1 MEQSAF
7 VLKETAFHK
16 LMSLRIREIL
26 LVCSHYDKFM
36 LDEDGR
42 IEEQLFQEYMSLSL
56 HYPPRMTQA
65 STVDEANEAI
75 ENKYFDLVILMLSV
89 GEDNLVDLAEGI
101 KNKYPLKPIILLTPL
116 STKETMKRIK
126 MEDSGLI
133 DYIFSW
139 QGNTNIMLAMVKLLE
154 DRMNVDPDVNT
165 VGVQAIIL
173 VEDSVRYYSSYLP
186 VIYETLFKQA
196 RSLMKE
202 GLNEWEQTKR
212 MRGRPK
218 ILLARSYEE
227 ALSLYEKYK
236 KNILGIIS
244 DIAYLK
250 NGKID
255 NEAGLTLCSHIR
267 KENQDLPVLLQSS
280 QLEHKEAA
288 IKYGASFIHKHTKT
302 LLKELENYIRSHYG
316 FGDFIF
322 RNPDTLE
329 PIGSATD
336 LKDLQK
342 LILKI
347 NDESFTYHV
356 KNNEISK
363 WLKARALFNLAN
375 YLRPKTISDFTDISE
390 MKQFIYQTIK
400 DFRTQHGRGIIAE
413 FNSTRFD
420 ELTFFSRIGSGSLGG
435 KGRGL
440 AFVDQQLKKNEIT
453 NKFPNVIITIPRTV
467 VLTTEVFDNF
477 MLTNDLYDIA
487 LSDTKDSIIFDS
499 FLSAKLPEYV
509 LSNLETILESITQ
522 PIAVRSSSL
531 LEDSHYQPFAG
542 IYTTYMLPNNAEKN
556 SIRLNEICKAIKSV
570 YASTYLNQSKD
581 YMKATNNIVEDEKMA
596 VIIQE
601 ITGNNFGDKYYP
613 NISGVARSLNF
624 YPIGS
629 EKAEEGIVNIAFGL
643 GKTVVD
649 GGISLRFS
657 PFHPKKIIQLSN
669 PGLAIK
675 NSQKKF
681 YALDMKS
688 IDLDPKESD
697 GGNLLHLDIEE
708 AEKDNSLDLVAST
721 YDFENNRLREG
732 TDRKGKKIITFSSIL
747 KYSMFP
753 LSEISKTILKM
764 GQDIMN
770 VPIEIEFAVNLNT
783 EEGEP
788 KIFSFLQI
796 RPIVKGSEGSDT
808 DIGLVDTRKTL
819 IYSEKAMGNGVFEK
833 IKNLVYIKPDSFD
846 PGKTKI
852 MGKMI
857 SELNTKFKNSGKNY
871 ILVVPGRLG
880 STDPWLGIPIAWTDI
895 SHARIITETGT
906 SNFRVEP
913 SQGTHFFQNIT
924 SLGCAYLTI
933 NPYVNDGIFNTAA
946 LSEMEAIFENEFI
959 RHIQFE
965 EELDARVD
973 GRSGKAVISLK
984 SYPSASSGTAEII
997 ARACQDKPSNLL

>member
-7 VLKETAFHK
+7 ILKETAFNE
-16 LMSLRIREIL
+16 LMSRRIREIL

-42 IEEQLFQEYMSLSL
+42 IDEQLFQEYMALSL

-65 STVDEANEAI
+65 ATVHEANKVLN
-75 ENKYFDLVILMLSV
+75 NKYFDLVILMLSV
-89 GEDNLVDLAEGI
+89 GEDNLVELAEGI
-101 KNKYPLKPIILLTPL
+101 KSKYPLKPIILLTPL

-126 MEDSGLI
+126 MEDSSSI

-154 DRMNVDPDVNT
+154 DRMNVDPDVNN
-165 VGVQAIIL
+165 VGVQSIIL

-202 GLNEWEQTKR
+202 GLNEWEQTLR

-236 KNILGIIS
+236 KNILGVIS

-255 NEAGLTLCSHIR
+255 NEAGLILCEHIR
-267 KENQDLPVLLQSS
+267 KENLDLPILLQSS

-288 IKYGASFIHKHTKT
+288 LKQGASFIHKHTKT
-302 LLKELENYIRSHYG
+302 LLKELDHYIRINYG

-322 RNPDTLE
+322 RNPKTME
-329 PIGSATD
+329 PVGSAAN
-336 LKDLQK
+336 LKELQN
-342 LILKI
+342 LLQQVD
-347 NDESFTYHV
+347 DESFTYHV

-375 YLRPKTISDFTDISE
+375 YIRPKTISDFTDITE
-390 MKQFIYQTIK
+390 MKNFIHQAIN
-400 DFRTQHGRGIIAE
+400 DFRTQHSRGIIAE
-413 FNSTRFD
+413 FNSNSFD
-420 ELTFFSRIGSGSLGG
+420 ELTFFSRIGAGSLGG

-440 AFVDQQLKKNEIT
+440 AFIDQQLKKNEVT
-453 NKFPNVIITIPRTV
+453 HKFNNVIVTIPRTV

-477 MLTNDLYDIA
+477 MQTNDLYDTA
-487 LSDTKDSIIFDS
+487 LSDTEDNLILDAFLKADFSKKIISD
-499 FLSAKLPEYV
+499 LRI
-509 LSNLETILESITQ
+509 ILQSITQ

-531 LEDSHYQPFAG
+531 LEDSQYQPFAG
-542 IYTTYMLPNNAEKN
+542 IYTTYMLPNNSEG
-556 SIRLNEICKAIKSV
+556 LNKRVNDLCKAVKSV
-570 YASTYLNQSKD
+570 YASTYLKQSKD

-601 ITGNNFGDKYYP
+601 ITGNNFEDKYYP
-613 NISGVARSLNF
+613 NISGVAKSLNF

-657 PFHPKKIIQLSN
+657 PYHPKKIIQLSN
-669 PGLAIK
+669 PALAMK
-675 NSQKKF
+675 NSQKIF

-688 IDLDPKESD
+688 KDLEPKKDD
-697 GGNLLHLDIEE
+697 GGNLLNLEIEK
-708 AEKDNSLDLVAST
+708 AESHNSLRLIAST

-732 TDRKGKKIITFSSIL
+732 ADRKGKKVITFSSIL

-753 LSEISKTILKM
+753 LAEICKTILKM

-770 VPIEIEFAVNLNT
+770 GPIEIEFAVNLNT
-783 EEGEP
+783 EDGEP
-788 KIFSFLQI
+788 DIFSFLQI
-796 RPIVKGSEGSDT
+796 RPIVKGSEGTET
-808 DIGLVDTRKTL
+808 DIKDIDPEKTL
-819 IYSEKAMGNGVFEK
+819 IYSEKAMGNGVYEK
-833 IKNLVYIKPDSFD
+833 IKDLIYIKPESFD

-857 SELNTKFKNSGKNY
+857 SELNADFKKTENNY

-895 SHARIITETGT
+895 SHARIIVETGT

-933 NPYVNDGIFNTAA
+933 NPFVDDGIFDTEA
-946 LSEMEAIFENEFI
+946 LSNMKAVFENEFI

-965 EELDARVD
+965 EALDVRVD
-973 GRSGKAVISLK
+973 GRSGKAIVSQ
-984 SYPSASSGTAEII
+984 PFP
-997 ARACQDKPSNLL
+997 DKPLSLL

>member
-1 MEQSAF
+1 
-7 VLKETAFHK
+7 
-16 LMSLRIREIL
+16 
-26 LVCSHYDKFM
+26 
-36 LDEDGR
+36 
-42 IEEQLFQEYMSLSL
+42 
-56 HYPPRMTQA
+56 
-65 STVDEANEAI
+65 
-75 ENKYFDLVILMLSV
+75 
-89 GEDNLVDLAEGI
+89 
-101 KNKYPLKPIILLTPL
+101 
-116 STKETMKRIK
+116 
-126 MEDSGLI
+126 
-133 DYIFSW
+133 
-139 QGNTNIMLAMVKLLE
+139 MLAMVKVLE
-154 DRMNVDPDVNT
+154 DRMNVDPDVNN
-165 VGVQAIIL
+165 VGVQSIIL

-202 GLNEWEQTKR
+202 GLNEWEQTIR

-236 KNILGIIS
+236 KHILGVIS

-250 NGKID
+250 NGEIN
-255 NEAGLTLCSHIR
+255 NEAGLTLCEHIR
-267 KENQDLPVLLQSS
+267 KEDQDLPILLQSS

-288 IKYGASFIHKHTKT
+288 LKQGASFIHKHTKT
-302 LLKELENYIRSHYG
+302 LLKELEHYIRINYG

-322 RNPDTLE
+322 RNPDTQE
-329 PIGSATD
+329 PLGTATD
-336 LKDLQK
+336 LKELQN

-347 NDESFTYHV
+347 DDKAFTYHV
-356 KNNEISK
+356 QNNEISK

-375 YLRPKTISDFTDISE
+375 YLRPKTISDFSNITE
-390 MKQFIYQTIK
+390 MKQFIYKSIK

-413 FNSTRFD
+413 FSNNRFD

-453 NKFPNVIITIPRTV
+453 YKFNNVIISIPRTI
-467 VLTTEVFDNF
+467 VLTTEVFDEF
-477 MLTNDLYDIA
+477 MLINDLYDTA
-487 LSDTKDSIIFDS
+487 LSGDDDKLILKTFLKAKFPKTII
-499 FLSAKLPEYV
+499 
-509 LSNLETILESITQ
+509 SNLDTILENITQ
-522 PIAVRSSSL
+522 PIAIRSSSL
-531 LEDSHYQPFAG
+531 LEDSQYQPFAG
-542 IYTTYMLPNNAEKN
+542 IYSTYMLPNNGEKL
-556 SIRLNEICKAIKSV
+556 SSRRKELCKAIKSV
-570 YASTYLNQSKD
+570 YASTYLKQSKD

-601 ITGNNFGDKYYP
+601 ITGNNFQDKYYP

-629 EKAEEGIVNIAFGL
+629 EKADEGIVNIAFGL

-657 PFHPKKIIQLSN
+657 PSHPKKVIQLSN
-669 PGLAIK
+669 PGLAMK
-675 NSQKKF
+675 TSQKKF

-688 IDLDPKESD
+688 KDLRPREDD
-697 GGNLLHLDIEE
+697 GGNLLHLDIDK
-708 AEKDNSLDLVAST
+708 AENDNSLRLVASS

-753 LSEISKTILKM
+753 LADICKTILKM

-783 EEGEP
+783 EDNEP
-788 KIFSFLQI
+788 EIFSFLQI
-796 RPIVKGSEGSDT
+796 RPIVKGSEGTET
-808 DIGLVDTRKTL
+808 DIKTIDSETTL
-819 IYSEKAMGNGVFEK
+819 IYSEKAMGNGVYEN
-833 IKNLVYIKPDSFD
+833 IKDLIYIKPDSFD

-857 SELNTKFKNSGKNY
+857 SDLNANFKNSGNSY

-895 SHARIITETGT
+895 SNARIITETGT
-906 SNFRVEP
+906 SSFRVEP

-933 NPYVNDGIFNTAA
+933 NPFVDDGIFNTKV
-946 LSEMEAIFENEFI
+946 LSQMNAVFENEFI
-959 RHIQFE
+959 RHIQFKE
-965 EELDARVD
+965 PLDARVD
-973 GRSGKAVISLK
+973 GRSGRA
-984 SYPSASSGTAEII
+984 II
-997 ARACQDKPSNLL
+997 REKG

>member
-7 VLKETAFHK
+7 ALKETAFHE

-42 IEEQLFQEYMSLSL
+42 IDEQLFQEYMALSL
-56 HYPPRMTQA
+56 HYPPKMTQT
-65 STVDEANEAI
+65 STAEEANKAL

-101 KNKYPLKPIILLTPL
+101 KSKYPSKPIILLTPL

-126 MEDSGLI
+126 MEDSSSI

-154 DRMNVDPDVNT
+154 DRMNVDPDVNN
-165 VGVQAIIL
+165 VGVQSIIL

-202 GLNEWEQTKR
+202 GLNEWEQTLR

-236 KNILGIIS
+236 RNILGVIS

-267 KENQDLPVLLQSS
+267 KENIDLPILLQSS
-280 QLEHKEAA
+280 QLEHREAA
-288 IKYGASFIHKHTKT
+288 LQQGASFIHKHTKT
-302 LLKELENYIRSHYG
+302 LLKELEHYIRKNYG

-322 RNPDTLE
+322 RDPDTLD
-329 PIGSATD
+329 PLGTATD
-336 LKDLQK
+336 LKELQN
-342 LILKI
+342 LIMQIDDKAF
-347 NDESFTYHV
+347 SYHV
-356 KNNEISK
+356 KNNEISR

-375 YLRPKTISDFTDISE
+375 YLRPKTISDFTNITE
-390 MKQFIYQTIK
+390 MKQFIYKSIK

-413 FNSTRFD
+413 FRNNRFD

-453 NKFPNVIITIPRTV
+453 DKFDNIIISIPRTI
-467 VLTTEVFDNF
+467 VLTTEIFDEF
-477 MLTNDLYDIA
+477 MLTNDLYDVA
-487 LSDTKDSIIFDS
+487 LADNEDALILDS
-499 FLSAKLPEYV
+499 FLKAKFPDPI
-509 LSNLETILESITQ
+509 LSNLDTILENITQ
-522 PIAVRSSSL
+522 PIAIRSSSL

-542 IYTTYMLPNNAEKN
+542 IYSTFMLPNNGEKI
-556 SIRLNEICKAIKSV
+556 SSRRKELSKAIKSV
-570 YASTYLNQSKD
+570 YASTYLKQSKD

-601 ITGNNFGDKYYP
+601 ITGNNFGDKFYP

-657 PFHPKKIIQLSN
+657 PYHPKKIIQLSN
-669 PGLAIK
+669 PGLAMK
-675 NSQKKF
+675 NSQKQF
-681 YALDMKS
+681 YALDMNS
-688 IDLDPKESD
+688 IDLDPKEND
-697 GGNLLHLDIEE
+697 GGNLLLIDIEE
-708 AEKDNSLDLVAST
+708 AEKDNSLGLIAST
-721 YDFENNRLREG
+721 YDFENNRLRAG
-732 TDRKGKKIITFSSIL
+732 TNRKGKKIITFSSIL

-753 LSEISKTILKM
+753 LSEICKTILKM

-783 EEGEP
+783 EDGERE
-788 KIFSFLQI
+788 IFSFLQI
-796 RPIVKGSEGSDT
+796 RPIVKGSEGADT
-808 DIGLVDTRKTL
+808 DISTVDSSKTL
-819 IYSEKAMGNGVFEK
+819 IYSEKAMGNGVFED
-833 IKNLVYIKPDSFD
+833 IKDLIYIKPESFD

-857 SELNTKFKNSGKNY
+857 SELNSEFKKTGKNY

-933 NPYVNDGIFNTAA
+933 NPYVDDGKFNTEA
-946 LSEMEAIFENEFI
+946 LSQMEAVFENEFI

-965 EELDARVD
+965 EALDARVD
-973 GRSGKAVISLK
+973 GRSGKAVIQK
-984 SYPSASSGTAEII
+984 N
-997 ARACQDKPSNLL
+997 C

>member
-1 MEQSAF
+1 MEKSSF
-7 VLKETAFHK
+7 ILKETAFRE

-42 IEEQLFQEYMSLSL
+42 IDEQLFQEYMALSL
-56 HYPPRMTQA
+56 HYPPQMTQA
-65 STVDEANEAI
+65 ATADEANKI
-75 ENKYFDLVILMLSV
+75 LENKYFDLVILMLSV

-101 KNKYPLKPIILLTPL
+101 KRKYPQKPIILLTPL
-116 STKETMKRIK
+116 STRETMKRIK
-126 MEDSGLI
+126 MEDASSI

-154 DRMNVDPDVNT
+154 DRMNVDLDVNN
-165 VGVQAIIL
+165 VGVQTIIL

-202 GLNEWEQTKR
+202 GLNEWEQTVR

-250 NGKID
+250 NGEID

-267 KENQDLPVLLQSS
+267 KENNDIPVLLQSS
-280 QLEHKEAA
+280 QLEHREAA
-288 IKYGASFIHKHTKT
+288 LQHGASFIHKHTKN
-302 LLKELENYIRSHYG
+302 LLKELENYIRSKYG

-322 RNPDTLE
+322 RNPETLE
-329 PIGSATD
+329 PIGSATN

-342 LILKI
+342 ILLKI
-347 NDESFTYHV
+347 NDDSFTYHV

-375 YLRPKTISDFTDISE
+375 YLRPKTISDFPNIDE

-400 DFRTQHGRGIIAE
+400 EFRTQHGRGIIAE
-413 FNSTRFD
+413 FNSASFD

-453 NKFPNVIITIPRTV
+453 NKFNNVIISIPRTI
-467 VLTTEVFDNF
+467 VLTTEVFDDF
-477 MLTNDLYDIA
+477 MLANDLYIIA
-487 LSDTKDSIIFDS
+487 LSEDDDKLILNT
-499 FLSAKLPEYV
+499 FLKAKFSKTL
-509 LSNLETILESITQ
+509 LSNMDIILENITQ
-522 PIAVRSSSL
+522 PIAIRSSSL

-542 IYTTYMLPNNAEKN
+542 IYSTYMLPNNGEKL
-556 SIRLNEICKAIKSV
+556 SHRRKELCKAIKSV

-601 ITGNNFGDKYYP
+601 ITGNNFQDKYYP

-657 PFHPKKIIQLSN
+657 PSHPKKIIQLSN
-669 PGLAIK
+669 PSLAMK

-688 IDLDPKESD
+688 KDLKPRKDD
-697 GGNLLHLDIEE
+697 GGNLLHLDIEK
-708 AEKDNSLDLVAST
+708 AENDKSLHLVASS
-721 YDFENNRLREG
+721 YDFENNRLRDG
-732 TDRKGKKIITFSSIL
+732 IDRKGKKFITFSSIL

-753 LSEISKTILKM
+753 LAEICKTILKM

-783 EEGEP
+783 EVNEP
-788 KIFSFLQI
+788 EIFSFLQI
-796 RPIVKGSEGSDT
+796 RPIVKGSEGADT
-808 DIGLVDTRKTL
+808 DINTVDFEKTL
-819 IYSEKAMGNGVFEK
+819 IYSEKAMGNGVYEN
-833 IKNLVYIKPDSFD
+833 IKDLIYIKPDSFD

-852 MGKMI
+852 IGKMI
-857 SELNTKFKNSGKNY
+857 SGLNAEFKISGNNY

-895 SHARIITETGT
+895 SNARIITETGT
-906 SNFRVEP
+906 SSFRVEP

-933 NPYVNDGIFNTAA
+933 NPYVDDGIFDTVA
-946 LSEMEAIFENEFI
+946 LSKMNAVFENEFI

-965 EELDARVD
+965 KALDARVD
-973 GRSGKAVISLK
+973 GRSGKAVV
-984 SYPSASSGTAEII
+984 SY
-997 ARACQDKPSNLL
+997 NLPG

>member
-1 MEQSAF
+1 MEQPP
-7 VLKETAFHK
+7 LILEETAFHE

-42 IEEQLFQEYMSLSL
+42 IEEQLFQEYMALSL

-65 STVDEANEAI
+65 STAEEANKTL

-89 GEDNLVDLAEGI
+89 GEDNLVNLAEGI
-101 KNKYPLKPIILLTPL
+101 KSKYPLKPIILLTPL
-116 STKETMKRIK
+116 STRETLKRIK
-126 MEDSGLI
+126 MEDSSSI

-139 QGNTNIMLAMVKLLE
+139 QGNTNILLAMVKLLE
-154 DRMNVDPDVNT
+154 DRMNVDRDVNN

-186 VIYETLFKQA
+186 VIYESLFKQA

-202 GLNEWEQTKR
+202 GLNEWEQTIR

-236 KNILGIIS
+236 KNILGVIS

-250 NGKID
+250 NGEIN

-267 KENQDLPVLLQSS
+267 RENSDLPILLQSS

-288 IKYGASFIHKHTKT
+288 LNHDASFIHKHTKT
-302 LLKELENYIRSHYG
+302 LLKELENYIRSNYG

-322 RNPDTLE
+322 RNPNTLE
-329 PIGSATD
+329 PIGSASD
-336 LKDLQK
+336 LKDLQN
-342 LILKI
+342 LLKKI
-347 NDESFTYHV
+347 DDDSFTYHV

-375 YLRPKTISDFTDISE
+375 YLRPKTINDFTNTAE
-390 MKQFIYQTIK
+390 MKQFIYKTIRE
-400 DFRTQHGRGIIAE
+400 FRIQRGRGIIAE
-413 FNSTRFD
+413 FNNSRFD

-453 NKFPNVIITIPRTV
+453 NKYKNVIITIPRTV
-467 VLTTEVFDNF
+467 VLTTDIFDDF
-477 MLTNDLYDIA
+477 MMTNDLYDIA
-487 LSDTKDSIIFDS
+487 LSDNDDKLILNSFMKSKLSKS
-499 FLSAKLPEYV
+499 FLS
-509 LSNLETILESITQ
+509 NLDTILESITQ
-522 PIAVRSSSL
+522 PIAIRSSSL

-542 IYTTYMLPNNAEKN
+542 IYATYMLPNNSEKL
-556 SIRLNEICKAIKSV
+556 STRRKEICMAIKSV
-570 YASTYLNQSKD
+570 YASTYLKQSKD
-581 YMKATNNIVEDEKMA
+581 YMKATHNIVEDEKMA

-601 ITGNNFGDKYYP
+601 ITGNDYGDKFYP

-657 PFHPKKIIQLSN
+657 PYHPKKIIQLSN
-669 PGLAIK
+669 PELAMK

-681 YALDMKS
+681 YSVSMTSKKF
-688 IDLDPKESD
+688 DPYEND
-697 GGNLLHLDIEE
+697 GGNLLQLDIEN
-708 AEKDNSLDLVAST
+708 AEKDDSLKLVTST

-732 TDRKGKKIITFSSIL
+732 TDRKGKKVITFSSIL

-753 LSEISKTILKM
+753 LSDICKTILKM
-764 GQDIMN
+764 GQEIMN

-783 EEGEP
+783 EDDEP
-788 KIFSFLQI
+788 EIFSFLQI
-796 RPIVKGSEGSDT
+796 RPIVKGSEGTDT
-808 DIGLVDTRKTL
+808 DINDIDSDNTI
-819 IYSEKAMGNGVFEK
+819 IYSEKAMGNGVYED
-833 IKNLVYIKPDSFD
+833 IRDLIYIKPDCFD

-852 MGKMI
+852 MGKII
-857 SELNTKFKNSGKNY
+857 SDLNAEFKISGNKY
-871 ILVVPGRLG
+871 ILIVPGRLG

-895 SHARIITETGT
+895 SNARIITETGT
-906 SNFRVEP
+906 NNFRVEP

-933 NPYVNDGIFNTAA
+933 NPYLDDGIFNTES
-946 LSEMEAIFENEFI
+946 LSKVETVFENEFI
-959 RHIQFE
+959 RHVRFKNN
-965 EELDARVD
+965 LDARVD
-973 GRSGKAVISLK
+973 GRSGKA
-984 SYPSASSGTAEII
+984 II
-997 ARACQDKPSNLL
+997 KHTEEGF

>member
-7 VLKETAFHK
+7 VLKETAFNE
-16 LMSLRIREIL
+16 LMSRRIREIL

-42 IEEQLFQEYMSLSL
+42 IEEQLFQEYMALSL

-65 STVDEANEAI
+65 STVEEAKKTLK
-75 ENKYFDLVILMLSV
+75 NKYFDLVILMLSV

-101 KNKYPLKPIILLTPL
+101 KSRYPLKPIILLTPL

-126 MEDSGLI
+126 MEDSSSI

-139 QGNTNIMLAMVKLLE
+139 QGNTNIMLAMVKVLE
-154 DRMNVDPDVNT
+154 DRMNVDPDVNN
-165 VGVQAIIL
+165 VGVQSIIL

-202 GLNEWEQTKR
+202 GLNEWEQTIR

-236 KNILGIIS
+236 KNILGVIS

-255 NEAGLTLCSHIR
+255 NKAGLILCKHIR
-267 KENQDLPVLLQSS
+267 KENLDLPILLQSS
-280 QLEHKEAA
+280 QLEHREAA
-288 IKYGASFIHKHTKT
+288 LKQGASFIHKHTKT
-302 LLKELENYIRSHYG
+302 LLKELDQYIRINYG

-322 RNPDTLE
+322 RDPNTLE
-329 PIGSATD
+329 PLGTATD
-336 LKDLQK
+336 LKELQDSIMGIDDK
-342 LILKI
+342 
-347 NDESFTYHV
+347 SFSYHV
-356 KNNEISK
+356 QNNEISR

-375 YLRPKTISDFTDISE
+375 YIRPKTISDFTNITE
-390 MKQFIYQTIK
+390 MKQFIYKSIK

-413 FNSTRFD
+413 FSNNRFD

-440 AFVDQQLKKNEIT
+440 AFVDQQLKKHEIT
-453 NKFPNVIITIPRTV
+453 YKFENVIISIPRTI
-467 VLTTEVFDNF
+467 VLTTEVFDEF
-477 MLTNDLYDIA
+477 MQINDLYEIA
-487 LSDTKDSIIFDS
+487 LSDNDDTLILDS
-499 FLSAKLPEYV
+499 FLLSKLPEQII
-509 LSNLETILESITQ
+509 SNIDTILENITQ
-522 PIAVRSSSL
+522 PIAIRSSSL

-542 IYTTYMLPNNAEKN
+542 IYTTYMLPNNGEDL
-556 SIRLNEICKAIKSV
+556 SSRRTELCKAIKSV
-570 YASTYLNQSKD
+570 YASTYLKQSKD

-601 ITGNNFGDKYYP
+601 ITGNNFEDKYYP

-657 PFHPKKIIQLSN
+657 PYHPKKIIQLSN
-669 PGLAIK
+669 PALAMK

-681 YALDMKS
+681 YSLDMKS
-688 IDLDPKESD
+688 KDLEPKKDD
-697 GGNLLHLDIEE
+697 GGNLLNLEIEK
-708 AEKDNSLDLVAST
+708 AESHNSLKLIAST

-732 TDRKGKKIITFSSIL
+732 ADRKGKKVITFSSIL

-753 LSEISKTILKM
+753 LAEICKTILKM
-764 GQDIMN
+764 GKDVMN

-783 EEGEP
+783 EEGELQ
-788 KIFSFLQI
+788 IFSFLQI
-796 RPIVKGSEGSDT
+796 RPIVKGSEGTDT
-808 DIGLVDTRKTL
+808 NIDLIDFENTL
-819 IYSEKAMGNGVFEK
+819 IYSEKAMGNGVYEN
-833 IKNLVYIKPDSFD
+833 IQDLIYIKPESFD

-852 MGKMI
+852 MGNMI
-857 SELNTKFKNSGKNY
+857 SKLNADFKISGKNY

-895 SHARIITETGT
+895 SNARIIVETGT
-906 SNFRVEP
+906 SSFRVEP

-933 NPYVNDGIFNTAA
+933 NPYVDDGIFNTKD
-946 LSEMEAIFENEFI
+946 LSQMKAVFENEFI
-959 RHIQFE
+959 RHIQFKE
-965 EELDARVD
+965 PLDASVD
-973 GRSGKAVISLK
+973 GRSGKAVIK
-984 SYPSASSGTAEII
+984 EG
-997 ARACQDKPSNLL
+997 

>member
-7 VLKETAFHK
+7 ILKETAFHE
-16 LMSLRIREIL
+16 LMSRRIREIL

-42 IEEQLFQEYMSLSL
+42 IDEQLFQEYMALSL

-65 STVDEANEAI
+65 GTAEEANKI
-75 ENKYFDLVILMLSV
+75 LENKYFDLVILMLSV
-89 GEDNLVDLAEGI
+89 GEDNLVELAEGI
-101 KNKYPLKPIILLTPL
+101 KSKYPLKPIILLTPL

-126 MEDSGLI
+126 MENSSSI

-139 QGNTNIMLAMVKLLE
+139 QGNTNIMLAMVKVLE
-154 DRMNVDPDVNT
+154 DRMNVDPDVNN
-165 VGVQAIIL
+165 VGVQSIIL

-202 GLNEWEQTKR
+202 GLNEWEQTIR

-236 KNILGIIS
+236 KHILGIIS

-250 NGKID
+250 NGEIN
-255 NEAGLTLCSHIR
+255 NEAGLTLCEHIR
-267 KENQDLPVLLQSS
+267 KEDQDLPILLQSS

-288 IKYGASFIHKHTKT
+288 LKQGASFIHKHTKT
-302 LLKELENYIRSHYG
+302 LLKELEHYIRINYG

-322 RNPDTLE
+322 RNPDTQE
-329 PIGSATD
+329 PLGTATD
-336 LKDLQK
+336 LKELQN

-347 NDESFTYHV
+347 DDKAFTYHV
-356 KNNEISK
+356 QNNEISK

-375 YLRPKTISDFTDISE
+375 YLRPKTISDFSNITE
-390 MKQFIYQTIK
+390 MKQFIYKSIK

-413 FNSTRFD
+413 FSNNRFD

-453 NKFPNVIITIPRTV
+453 YKFNNVIISIPRTI
-467 VLTTEVFDNF
+467 VLTTEVFDEF
-477 MLTNDLYDIA
+477 MLTNDLYDTA
-487 LSDTKDSIIFDS
+487 LSEDDDKLILNT
-499 FLSAKLPEYV
+499 FLKAKFPKTI
-509 LSNLETILESITQ
+509 LSNLDTILENITQ
-522 PIAVRSSSL
+522 PIAIRSSSL

-542 IYTTYMLPNNAEKN
+542 IYSTYMLPNNREKL
-556 SIRLNEICKAIKSV
+556 SSRRKELVKAIKSV
-570 YASTYLNQSKD
+570 YASTYLKQSKD

-601 ITGNNFGDKYYP
+601 ITGNNFQDKYYP

-629 EKAEEGIVNIAFGL
+629 EKADEGIVNIAFGL

-657 PFHPKKIIQLSN
+657 PSHPKKVIQVSN
-669 PGLAIK
+669 PGLAMK
-675 NSQKKF
+675 TSQKKF

-688 IDLDPKESD
+688 KDLRPREDD
-697 GGNLLHLDIEE
+697 GGNLLHLDIDK
-708 AEKDNSLDLVAST
+708 AENDNSLRLVASS

-753 LSEISKTILKM
+753 LADICKTILKM

-783 EEGEP
+783 EDNEP
-788 KIFSFLQI
+788 EIFSFLQI
-796 RPIVKGSEGSDT
+796 RPIVKGSEGTET
-808 DIGLVDTRKTL
+808 DIKTIDSETTL
-819 IYSEKAMGNGVFEK
+819 IYSEKAMGNGVYEN
-833 IKNLVYIKPDSFD
+833 IKDLIYIKPDSFD

-857 SELNTKFKNSGKNY
+857 SDLNANFKNSGNSY

-895 SHARIITETGT
+895 SNARIITETGT
-906 SNFRVEP
+906 SSFRVEP

-933 NPYVNDGIFNTAA
+933 NPFVDDGIFNTKV
-946 LSEMEAIFENEFI
+946 LSQMNAVFENEFI
-959 RHIQFE
+959 RHIQFKE
-965 EELDARVD
+965 PLDARVD
-973 GRSGKAVISLK
+973 GRSGRA
-984 SYPSASSGTAEII
+984 II
-997 ARACQDKPSNLL
+997 REKG

>member
-1 MEQSAF
+1 MDQSAF
-7 VLKETAFHK
+7 VIKKTAFNE
-16 LMSLRIREIL
+16 LMSRRIREIL

-42 IEEQLFQEYMSLSL
+42 IDEQLFQEYMALSL
-56 HYPPRMTQA
+56 HYPPRMTQT
-65 STVDEANEAI
+65 STAAEAI
-75 ENKYFDLVILMLSV
+75 KVLDNKYFDLVILMLSV
-89 GEDNLVDLAEGI
+89 GEDNLVDLAEEI
-101 KNKYPLKPIILLTPL
+101 KSKYPSKSIILLTPL
-116 STKETMKRIK
+116 STRETKKRIK
-126 MEDSGLI
+126 MENSSSI

-154 DRMNVDPDVNT
+154 DRMNVDPDVNN
-165 VGVQAIIL
+165 VGVQTIIL

-202 GLNEWEQTKR
+202 GLNEWEQTLR

-236 KNILGIIS
+236 KNILGVIS

-255 NEAGLTLCSHIR
+255 NEAGLTLCKHIR
-267 KENQDLPVLLQSS
+267 KDNRDLPILLQSS

-288 IKYGASFIHKHTKT
+288 LKLDASFIHKHTKT
-302 LLKELENYIRSHYG
+302 LLKELNHYIRINYG

-322 RNPDTLE
+322 RNPETLK
-329 PIGSATD
+329 PVGSASD
-336 LKDLQK
+336 LKELQN

-347 NDESFTYHV
+347 DDKSFTFHV
-356 KNNEISK
+356 KNNEISR

-375 YLRPKTISDFTDISE
+375 YLKPKTLSDFETIAE
-390 MKQFIYQTIK
+390 MKQFIYKSIK
-400 DFRTQHGRGIIAE
+400 DFRTQQGRGIIAE
-413 FNSTRFD
+413 FSNNRFD

-453 NKFPNVIITIPRTV
+453 HKFDDVIISIPRTI

-477 MLTNDLYDIA
+477 MMANDLYDIA
-487 LSDTKDSIIFDS
+487 LADNDDTLILDS
-499 FLSAKLPEYV
+499 FLMAKFPDTL
-509 LSNLETILESITQ
+509 LSNLDTILENITQ
-522 PIAVRSSSL
+522 PIAIRSSSL

-542 IYTTYMLPNNAEKN
+542 IYSTYMLPNNGKDLSLRRIE
-556 SIRLNEICKAIKSV
+556 LCKAIKSV
-570 YASTYLNQSKD
+570 YASTYLKQSKD

-601 ITGNNFGDKYYP
+601 ITGNNFGNKYYP

-675 NSQKKF
+675 NSQKRF

-688 IDLDPKESD
+688 TDLDPRKSD
-697 GGNLLHLDIEE
+697 GGNLLNIEIEE
-708 AEKDNSLDLVAST
+708 ADKDNSMGLIAST
-721 YDFENNRLREG
+721 YDFENNRLRAG
-732 TDRKGKKIITFSSIL
+732 IGRKGKKIITFSSIL

-753 LSEISKTILKM
+753 LSEICKTILKM
-764 GQDIMN
+764 GQNIMN

-783 EEGEP
+783 DEDEP
-788 KIFSFLQI
+788 KVFSFLQI
-796 RPIVKGSEGSDT
+796 RPIVKGSEGTDT
-808 DIGLVDTRKTL
+808 DISSIDPSKAL
-819 IYSEKAMGNGVFEK
+819 IYSKKAMGNGVYEN
-833 IKNLVYIKPDSFD
+833 IRDLIYIKPESFD

-857 SELNTKFKNSGKNY
+857 SKLNTEFKEKGGYY

-933 NPYVNDGIFNTAA
+933 NPYIDDGIFNTEV
-946 LSEMEAIFENEFI
+946 LSKMNAVFENEFI

-965 EELDARVD
+965 DDLDARVD
-973 GRSGKAVISLK
+973 GRSGKAVISYK
-984 SYPSASSGTAEII
+984 RPE
-997 ARACQDKPSNLL
+997 